1 MDTAKIGSFI
11 RDPLEKILQELG
23 DNLPLIMEALAII
36 LIGLI
41 VALLLRFLAFRLIS
55 GLQKMLRKKMR
66 VSATAVGRIDSS
78 GAKIVSRIVFWGVL
92 LFFLAASLHV
102 LDRPVISRGINS
114 LAAYFPNILAAVLI
128 IFVGFLAGNIFG
140 AAVHKIFTSSKVGHG
155 EFFGKFT
162 KYLLVAT
169 AFLIAIEQLGININ
183 LLIIILGILTGTLA
197 GGTALAFALGA
208 QSTVKN
214 ILATYYLGKVYGVGQ
229 RIQIGD
235 IEGKII
241 QMDST
246 FLLLETPK
254 GTLTLPSSWFLEKP
268 VQRLHVTGENE

>member
-41 VALLLRFLAFRLIS
+41 VAFLLRFLTFRLIS
-55 GLQKMLRKKMR
+55 ALQKMLRKKMR
-66 VSATAVGRIDSS
+66 VSAAAVGRIDSS

-102 LDRPVISRGINS
+102 LDRPVISKGINS

-128 IFVGFLAGNIFG
+128 IFVGFLAGNVFG
-140 AAVHKIFTSSKVGHG
+140 AAVQKIFATSKVGHG
-155 EFFGKFT
+155 DFFGKFT
-162 KYLLVAT
+162 KFLLVAT
-169 AFLIAIEQLGININ
+169 ASLIAIEQLGININ

-208 QSTVKN
+208 KSAVKN
-214 ILATYYLGKVYGVGQ
+214 ILATYYLGKFYEVGQ
-229 RIQIGD
+229 KIQIGD

-241 QMDST
+241 QIDST
-246 FLLLETPK
+246 FLLLETPR
-254 GTLTLPSSWFLEKP
+254 GILTLPSSWFLEKP
-268 VQRLHVTGENE
+268 VQRLHATGENE